1 MKLKNLLFG
10 TILTEVQLPLAS
22 SSQAFDIFQAVQA
35 SNRFFNFRFAK
46 NKSIKLILITPN
58 RSGSGHLESVTG

>member
-10 TILTEVQLPLAS
+10 TILMELQLPLAS

-46 NKSIKLILITPN
+46 NIKFVFKIDKN
-58 RSGSGHLESVTG
+58 RA